1 MVRANPAEEDIAA
14 KSKEKSRRSRQRPAA
29 SSTASGGAGAARSPN
44 HTGRFEAERRE
55 AFDDGWEGLG
65 DLDAFKTT
73 VFDDPA
79 RTIITRNDSPD
90 ISFDRSINPYR
101 GCEHG
106 CIYCFA
112 RPTHCFLG
120 HSAGLDFETKLYA
133 RTNAAELLE
142 KELSNPRYEPACMA
156 IGTNT
161 DPYQPIERERRIMRS
176 ILEVLERTSHPVG
189 IVTKSSL
196 ITRDI
201 DILSRMAK
209 RGLARAAISIT
220 TLDGKIARVDGAAR
234 ADADE
239 APRSRAPA
247 GRSRHPDDGDG
258 GADHPRPHRPGDRA
272 HPRCRQG
279 GGCAR
284 AGYVM
289 LRLPLEIKVLFRE
302 WLAAEFPDRADRV
315 IHLLQSM
322 HGGRDYTS
330 EFGVR
335 QRGTGPYAEQIGMRF
350 RLAIK
355 RLGFNED
362 RAAAAHRPV
371 PAPRARRATN
381 AAFLR
386 VFLSPL
392 RHSALTSPPTRSNL
406 PRHGECCRR
415 IASATDLRAGG
426 GGAAV
431 ARRPGR
437 RRR

>member
-1 MVRANPAEEDIAA
+1 MA
-14 KSKEKSRRSRQRPAA
+14 RQREKATVEA
-29 SSTASGGAGAARSPN
+29 SPGGLVDDERRRGRGARSN

-106 CIYCFA
+106 CVYCFA

-142 KELSNPRYEPACMA
+142 KELSNPRYQPACMA

-189 IVTKSSL
+189 IVTKSAL

-201 DILSRMAK
+201 DILARMAE
-209 RGLARAAISIT
+209 RQLARVCISIT
-220 TLDGKIARVDGAAR
+220 TLDAKIARAM
-234 ADADE
+234 E
-239 APRSRAPA
+239 PRAPTPTKRLDAVRQLAEA
-247 GRSRHPDDGDG
+247 GIPTTVMVAPIIPALTDPEIERILEAAKEAGARS
-258 GADHPRPHRPGDRA
+258 
-272 HPRCRQG
+272 
-279 GGCAR
+279 

-289 LRLPLEIKVLFRE
+289 LRLPLEISGLFRE
-302 WLAAEFPDRADRV
+302 WLASEFPDRAERV
-315 IHLLQSM
+315 MHLMQSM

-330 EFGVR
+330 DWGVR
-335 QRGTGPYAEQIGMRF
+335 QRGTGPYADQVGMRF

-355 RLGFNED
+355 RLGFNQD
-362 RAAAAHRPV
+362 RSELRTDLFKRPV
-371 PAPRARRATN
+371 LAGQQI
-381 AAFLR
+381 
-386 VFLSPL
+386 PL
-392 RHSALTSPPTRSNL
+392 F
-406 PRHGECCRR
+406 
-415 IASATDLRAGG
+415 
-426 GGAAV
+426 
-431 ARRPGR
+431 
-437 RRR
+437 